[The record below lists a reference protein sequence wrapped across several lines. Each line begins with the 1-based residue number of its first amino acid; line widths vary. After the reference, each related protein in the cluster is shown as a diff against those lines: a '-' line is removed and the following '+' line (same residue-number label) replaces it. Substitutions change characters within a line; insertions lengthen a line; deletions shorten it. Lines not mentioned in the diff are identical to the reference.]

1 MTWLQFRNSE
11 KLASFSSF
19 AKSRI
24 ANCHW
29 ISIYRQRVQTATRV
43 TRFDTEHP
51 YGDWFNARG
60 LYLTTLALRS
70 DLRYFRVLVSLKSR
84 SIDLDT
90 FRTRVDLLTET
101 KFKRK
106 LDVRNIKV
114 KPESWKLKIP
124 MFQIPKMPSFR
135 SVKFLDFEFSSFE
148 IANPRHSKI

>member
-29 ISIYRQRVQTATRV
+29 ISIYWQRIQTATRV

-60 LYLTTLALRS
+60 LFFFFNKIGLT
-70 DLRYFRVLVSLKSR
+70 FRPPLFPRFGFFKKEIVS
-84 SIDLDT
+84 
-90 FRTRVDLLTET
+90 FRTRVDSLTET

-114 KPESWKLKIP
+114 KSESWKLKIP
-124 MFQIPKMPSFR
+124 MFQISKMPSSR
-135 SVKFLDFEFSSFE
+135 SVEFLEFE
-148 IANPRHSKI
+148 IFKFRNCEPSTF